1 MKQGG
6 QISNFKCVVKDGN
19 WSFVK
24 SWDKSKY
31 NPHSLLFQEAMLD
44 LDIPLK
50 INKIISKDDSKREA
64 TFEYINEKPW
74 NLDITKAR
82 MIGESMAKIH
92 NWAATSKKVEA
103 LKIPGKES
111 LYDNMDD
118 WHDLEVGTFGS
129 NLFEVKLTAK
139 AVRDRIIKS
148 IETEGLKMGVNPNQ
162 PKIATHRDFKKH
174 NIISDG
180 KDLHLIDF
188 DFTAT
193 EYVSLEIMAILTDCI
208 IERNEPIDEEMG
220 GSKENRAKI
229 CIEFLLAYK
238 KYSKLDIIWESV
250 LYDYLSYLCSNTFPF
265 YFNGAKLKGHLG
277 EQQVLIY
284 VKEEDIKSM
293 GQWRTVIANYLFE
306 NRKRLTKLLTI

>member
-1 MKQGG
+1 MIQGG
-6 QISNFKCVVKDGN
+6 QISNFKFIEEEGIKY
-19 WSFVK
+19 FVK
-24 SWDKSKY
+24 SWDAKRY
-31 NPHSLLFQEAMLD
+31 NPHSLLFQESMLD

-50 INKIISKDDSKREA
+50 INKIVSKNNSKREV

-82 MIGESMAKIH
+82 MISESMAKIH
-92 NWAATSKKVEA
+92 NWAATSKKVEV

-118 WHDLEVGTFGS
+118 WYDLDVGTFGD
-129 NLFEVKLTAK
+129 NLFEIKLTAK
-139 AVRDRIIKS
+139 SVRDRIIKS
-148 IETEGLKMGVNPNQ
+148 ITAEGIKMGVNPNQ

-188 DFTAT
+188 DFTST
-193 EYVSLEIMAILTDCI
+193 EYVSLEIMAFLTDCI

-220 GSKENRAKI
+220 GSRENRAKI

-238 KYSKLDIIWESV
+238 RHSKLDIIWESV

-265 YFNGAKLKGHLG
+265 YFNGARLKGH
-277 EQQVLIY
+277 I
-284 VKEEDIKSM
+284 KEEDIKSM
-293 GQWRTVIANYLFE
+293 GQWRSVMANHLFE
-306 NRKRLTKLLTI
+306 NRKKLTKVLTL